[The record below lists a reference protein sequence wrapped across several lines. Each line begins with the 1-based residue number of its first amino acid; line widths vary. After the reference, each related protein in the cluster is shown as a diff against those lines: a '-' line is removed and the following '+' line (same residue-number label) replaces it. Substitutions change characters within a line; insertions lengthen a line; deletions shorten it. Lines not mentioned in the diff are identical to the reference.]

1 MHLKLDCKCYIK
13 MCNEKAIT
21 GGEMKYDDHAL
32 ALAGFFLYHLVK
44 NSYIESSL

>member
-13 MCNEKAIT
+13 MCSEKAII
-21 GGEMKYDDHAL
+21 GGEMKYDHAL
-32 ALAGFFLYHLVK
+32 ALAAFFLYHLVE